1 MIQIMQKKINLLATL
16 LVLSIVL
23 GALST
28 CSSASFREGFQRG
41 TEDGMAA
48 YESGKQAGENVREKF
63 AHEHSAELRLM
74 PKDYRAFPMSIR
86 NTKTGEEMPMSLQAV
101 RLGYDKEPAA
111 SGSHLLDVLSSLGVI
126 TLFVIGIG
134 GPIAI
139 ILLLLVF
146 ITSVKSGGI
155 FLKGNEKLLRWM
167 GGILLAW
174 YAMDWLWTLVSYF
187 HLKSV
192 IALEDYTIMY
202 DVPNGYPLVLGF
214 TLLLFAQIFAKGRKM
229 EEDQEFMV

>member
-1 MIQIMQKKINLLATL
+1 MQKKINLLATL

-48 YESGKQAGENVREKF
+48 YESGRQAGENVREKLV
-63 AHEHSAELRLM
+63 HEHSAELRLM

-101 RLGYDKEPAA
+101 RLGYDKEPAE
-111 SGSHLLDVLSSLGVI
+111 SGSRLLNVLSSLGVI
-126 TLFVIGIG
+126 MLFIVGIG
-134 GPIAI
+134 GPIAL
-139 ILLLLVF
+139 ILLLIVF

-155 FLKGNEKLLRWM
+155 FLKGNEKTLRWM
-167 GGILLAW
+167 GGILLGW
-174 YAMDWLWTLVSYF
+174 YALGWVETLSTFFRARELV
-187 HLKSV
+187 K
-192 IALEDYTIMY
+192 LEDYLIVF
-202 DVPNGYPLVLGF
+202 DAPNVYPLVLGF
-214 TLLLFAQIFAKGRKM
+214 ALLFFAQIFAKGRMM
-229 EEDQEFMV
+229 EEDQQFMV